1 LRYWLRILHDFGHI
15 NPKEFVSSFY
25 LSYHGFHVDAKKAI
39 LAATLNA
46 TSRSFSGFVLV
57 LYLASLGYTL
67 RDIGLITSIGLMC
80 GAASLL
86 PSGRLADYLGRAR
99 AMVCSVFLSIFG
111 TVIYIFSNS
120 FFTFVLA
127 SSTMGIADSMYGPAY
142 SALLSN
148 KVSDKRRNYLFGAER
163 FSTMVGSTSAIFFAG
178 LVPDIL
184 EKSGYTLG
192 LGFRIVLL
200 ISIFVLICEIPFLYN
215 IADRDNAD
223 ELENLDGGSY
233 TQPSLEKVKDYK
245 TESKEDYIV
254 ENIIDDKRIDKKEK
268 GKERFW
274 ILDKESTSY
283 IAKYTFANSLIA
295 FGAGF
300 VIPFMQ
306 LYFTIHYKAPMAI
319 VASVFSITSL
329 LMAISYL
336 LVPKLAERIGSI
348 RTIVFT
354 QGVSII
360 MLIAIPLS
368 YPYFT
373 LAAIFYLV
381 RTVLMNAA
389 SPIGT
394 SYILGCV
401 KKNERAFAASI
412 ITLLYNVSNSLS
424 PPISGW
430 IMANYNMD
438 IPFFICALFYMVA
451 CGAYYFFFENKDRK

>member
-1 LRYWLRILHDFGHI
+1 
-15 NPKEFVSSFY
+15 
-25 LSYHGFHVDAKKAI
+25 
-39 LAATLNA
+39 
-46 TSRSFSGFVLV
+46 
-57 LYLASLGYTL
+57 
-67 RDIGLITSIGLMC
+67 
-80 GAASLL
+80 
-86 PSGRLADYLGRAR
+86 
-99 AMVCSVFLSIFG
+99 
-111 TVIYIFSNS
+111 
-120 FFTFVLA
+120 
-127 SSTMGIADSMYGPAY
+127 MYGPAY

-163 FSTMVGSTSAIFFAG
+163 FSTMIGSTSAIFIAG
-178 LVPDIL
+178 LVPDLL
-184 EKSGYTLG
+184 ERSGYG
-192 LGFRIVLL
+192 LSIGFRIVLL
-200 ISIFVLICEIPFLYN
+200 ISILVLLSEIPFLYK
-215 IADRDNAD
+215 IVDTTD
-223 ELENLDGGSY
+223 ELESLDGGSLAK
-233 TQPSLEKVKDYK
+233 TTAEKGIVVK
-245 TESKEDYIV
+245 V
-254 ENIIDDKRIDKKEK
+254 EKIEEKEK
-268 GKERFW
+268 RKFW
-274 ILDKESTSY
+274 ILDKESTIY
-283 IAKYTFANSLIA
+283 VAKYTFANSLIA

-306 LYFTIHYKAPMAI
+306 LYFTMHYKAPMSI

-354 QGVSII
+354 QGVSIV

-373 LAAIFYLV
+373 LAAIFYLI

-401 KKNERAFAASI
+401 KRNERAFAASI
-412 ITLLYNVSNSLS
+412 FSLSYMISNSLS

-438 IPFFICALFYMVA
+438 IPFFICATFYTIA
-451 CGAYYFFFENKDRK
+451 CGAYYFFFGNKDKV